1 VIEVVD
7 ELREVRERA
16 HGLDAAGLG
25 AMAGEDLCAVT
36 LEVRRAR
43 ELLDRLEVHALG
55 ALAESG
61 HTELTYGMHAAG
73 WFAREAGLPTSVA
86 KAQVNVARVLARHL
100 PGTDQAWLDG
110 TITREH
116 VRVLAGAAN
125 QRIRTEISEIEDT
138 LLGLVDR
145 TTFRDWKQ
153 IVDAAVA
160 AVDQDGPEPNDPT
173 NTSASWSRSG
183 AYAELRARFGGAS
196 VEVLEQII
204 EAKTDE
210 LFRNQRADR
219 KNSTDIPDLTRNQL
233 RGHAIAE
240 LLIQA
245 LGVDKASTKGPRT
258 AVTLVV
264 RTDRSAIGPAAYVAA
279 GGPAATDILWSLSG
293 PNGDH
298 LLAEHFDALLCD
310 CDVHEL
316 VVDAAGNPLNM
327 GRTTRWATPKQRLA
341 VLIRDGGCTM
351 PGCDCPVGWLDIH
364 HLIRWEDGGP
374 TDIDNLVALC
384 RRHHGIAHRKGWN
397 LRWCDGWL
405 LWTTPSGKTFWAQR
419 HGTQRAGPAPPRH
432 TMLV

>member
-1 VIEVVD
+1 MKVD
-7 ELREVRERA
+7 ELREIRQRA
-16 HGLDAAGLG
+16 QGLDVAAL
-25 AMAGEDLCAVT
+25 AEMSDADRCAVA

-43 ELLDRLEVHALG
+43 ELLDRVEVHALG
-55 ALAESG
+55 ALDESG
-61 HTELTYGMHAAG
+61 YTLVNFGMPAAG
-73 WFAREAGLPTSVA
+73 WFAREARLPTRAA
-86 KAQVNVARVLARHL
+86 KAQVNVAHVLARHL
-100 PGTDQAWLDG
+100 PATDQAWHDG
-110 TITREH
+110 RITRDH
-116 VRVLAGAAN
+116 VRVMVAAAN
-125 QRIRTEISEIEDT
+125 PRIRTEISAVEDT
-138 LLGLVDR
+138 LVGLVEG

-160 AVDQDGPEPNDPT
+160 AADQDGPRPDDPT

-210 LFRNQRADR
+210 LFRRQAADR
-219 KNSTDIPDLTRNQL
+219 KNTKDIPDLTRNQL

-245 LGVDKASTKGPRT
+245 LGVDKATSKGPRT

-264 RTDRSAIGPAAYVAA
+264 RADERRIDPAASVAA
-279 GGPAATDILWSLSG
+279 GGLATTDILWSLSG

-310 CDVHEL
+310 CDAHVL
-316 VVDAAGNPLNM
+316 LVDAEDNPLNL
-327 GRTTRWATPKQRLA
+327 GRTVRWASAKQRLA
-341 VLIRDGGCTM
+341 VLIRDGGCAM

-364 HLIRWEDGGP
+364 HLIRWDDGGP

-384 RRHHGIAHRKGWN
+384 RRHHGTAHRKGWN
-397 LRWCDGWL
+397 LQWCDGWL
-405 LWTTPSGKTFWAQR
+405 VWTTPSGTTFWAQR
-419 HGTQRAGPAPPRH
+419 HGRQRAGPAPPLQ
-432 TMLV
+432 LVA